1 MWEPASS
8 DSIRT
13 LNTDY
18 QSTMNTTTK
27 HTKAFVDT
35 IYDEAVEWWNTA
47 LRKTEI
53 QFAVFLTHRANA
65 AVDPALALHM
75 ILAQHC
81 QTQLNDHR
89 LQGGGFGA
97 KSWLRTEVLRSRFSD
112 LKVLAPVVGFGAV
125 LVFQVLHDDFIRYVP
140 AAGDEVSAPT
150 GAAPRTVSGCA

>member
-8 DSIRT
+8 DSIRN

-18 QSTMNTTTK
+18 QPTMNTTTK
-27 HTKAFVDT
+27 YTKAFVDT

-65 AVDPALALHM
+65 AVDPALALRM

-81 QTQLNDHR
+81 PTQT
-89 LQGGGFGA
+89 
-97 KSWLRTEVLRSRFSD
+97 K
-112 LKVLAPVVGFGAV
+112 
-125 LVFQVLHDDFIRYVP
+125 HDRP
-140 AAGDEVSAPT
+140 AIQK
-150 GAAPRTVSGCA
+150 